1 MKLLGCETKEPKFYK
16 VMVLQNWEW
25 SLCSSCLPA
34 HCCNEDTHICQV
46 LRCIRSE
53 KALIMRLQEMVEEEE
68 KHFFI
73 IIDICWTWS
82 IQEWKMA
89 QVLREYGREH
99 SKLLMKLFSR
109 SDEKFLLFLPYI
121 SNFPLEMWILDQV
134 GSIIGKHFEEMTF
147 FSTN

>member
-1 MKLLGCETKEPKFYK
+1 
-16 VMVLQNWEW
+16 
-25 SLCSSCLPA
+25 
-34 HCCNEDTHICQV
+34 
-46 LRCIRSE
+46 
-53 KALIMRLQEMVEEEE
+53 
-68 KHFFI
+68 
-73 IIDICWTWS
+73 
-82 IQEWKMA
+82 MA